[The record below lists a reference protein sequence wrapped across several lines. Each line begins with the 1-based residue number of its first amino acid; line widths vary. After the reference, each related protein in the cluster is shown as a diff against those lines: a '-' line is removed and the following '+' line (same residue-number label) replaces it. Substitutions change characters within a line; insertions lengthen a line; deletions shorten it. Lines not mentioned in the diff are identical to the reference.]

1 MEIRELPPG
10 FPEKMKA
17 LLGASFDDYLKSFD
31 EPPCAALR
39 VNTARLSPQA
49 FLTLAGGA
57 GWELAPVP
65 WTENGFYYEETLR
78 PARHPWYFAGLY
90 YLQEPSAMAP
100 AALLPVSPGDRVLDL
115 CAAPG
120 GKSTELAARLNGSG
134 FLCSN
139 DISSSRARALL
150 KNLELHGAANSFVTS
165 EPPERLAEVFPEFF
179 NRILVDAPC
188 SGEGMF
194 RRDPA
199 MRKSYLAR
207 GPEEYVPLQKQIAA
221 GAVRML
227 APGGLLLY
235 STCTFDERE
244 NEGVIRW
251 LLETFPEL
259 SLTPLPLRPG
269 FAKSASLPGCVRL
282 FPHLLRGEGH
292 FAALLKKRGDGEN
305 KPDTRDAFSPAADR
319 AAKEARDFLSESLRA
334 WESDRFFRIRDQLFY
349 LPYGLPSPE
358 RMKGLR
364 CLRTGLFLGT
374 EKNGRFEPS
383 QALAMSLRPDEWA
396 HSLNLSSQ
404 EERAVRYLKGESLSL
419 TQKEEAALP
428 DGRILV
434 GVDGFSLGWAKKR
447 GNFLKNGYFPGWRWQ

>member
-1 MEIRELPPG
+1 M
-10 FPEKMKA
+10 
-17 LLGASFDDYLKSFD
+17 
-31 EPPCAALR
+31 
-39 VNTARLSPQA
+39 
-49 FLTLAGGA
+49 
-57 GWELAPVP
+57 
-65 WTENGFYYEETLR
+65 LR
-78 PARHPWYFAGLY
+78 P
-90 YLQEPSAMAP
+90 
-100 AALLPVSPGDRVLDL
+100 
-115 CAAPG
+115 G
-120 GKSTELAARLNGSG
+120 G
-134 FLCSN
+134 
-139 DISSSRARALL
+139 
-150 KNLELHGAANSFVTS
+150 
-165 EPPERLAEVFPEFF
+165 
-179 NRILVDAPC
+179 
-188 SGEGMF
+188 M
-194 RRDPA
+194 
-199 MRKSYLAR
+199 
-207 GPEEYVPLQKQIAA
+207 
-221 GAVRML
+221 
-227 APGGLLLY
+227 LLY